1 MEWNY
6 TLDSSYVSVCV
17 CVTVCVE
24 SDSGVVSWCVFV
36 ISESFSIIACDLR
49 EQQQHPPNSF
59 LKKLRMRLG
68 GSWGVGCD

>member
-6 TLDSSYVSVCV
+6 TLDSSGVGVGV
-17 CVTVCVE
+17 GVGVE
-24 SDSGVVSWCVFV
+24 SDFGIVSWCVCV

-49 EQQQHPPNSF
+49 EQQQQHPPNSF

-68 GSWGVGCD
+68 GSWEVGWD